1 MAMSWEEYQR
11 LKLGYVAPEPQYTAE
26 GIPYQDPQAA
36 PPPAQPTADQYA
48 AYEYDQGL
56 AYSTGPAPEA
66 QQAWSP
72 PPEQA
77 APAPAPEPAPAA
89 APPET
94 YPAGFPSS
102 GYDANQYRQGNTYS
116 TGTPEAEQVWQEPAP
131 AAPVVENVIENATDY
146 DPGPVRPGVYEQ
158 PGALSPSEVRDP
170 LRTQQPADWQ
180 MPGTPQ
186 FEAQSLYAR
195 EGLLPAP
202 PPDPRQRGELTPEER
217 AFFSGGTEP
226 TMAAAPKQTNPLM
239 PFVPPFL
246 RSSVWALDRAAGP
259 TPEEAAY
266 NPRVETQAERAWDS
280 LAENP
285 IPPPLPNSAGQL
297 MPSDVA
303 WNEAVAANRPV
314 GEEWMPPPSVDLG
327 SASEGVGRAVADTLG
342 TGGRALADAAGTV
355 AGAIRD
361 VRLPPAVASALNL
374 GTARSVD
381 PAPPRYQPGQLRDE
395 DPAPVPPSL
404 GDYAG
409 AIGGAVGQT
418 LLSGADRALNDPR
431 VWNVE
436 RITAAFLGDAGFP
449 GYQDAARAPGID
461 AALTSLPG
469 VLQFREY
476 VYDPANEAK
485 INRLLQQGW
494 VGEDGRTFEGPRAVY
509 EEWINS
515 QGVPVQLA
523 AMLLLDPWSYTPP
536 VSRVAKGIGAGAN
549 IVGLPGVARVANQVG
564 RVAENPAGAVFNRI
578 RAPKAEVARDAIATR
593 EVVGTVTGQFGP
605 AYRAAPGTLPPPPT
619 GSAVNAAPPAAGAGP
634 AVPPGAPPG
643 TLPPPPVAPA
653 AAVPPGAPP
662 VPSSRRRGVQ
672 RIRPTMPSGATPT
685 PTGGYVQQVPVPG
698 GGTIRREVT
707 TNNLEF
713 YGPKREVALWAR
725 KDGYVIAPSDETG
738 NIRLDNAF
746 YAGAD
751 ANFARQAAIL
761 EAQRPGAGAELMGA
775 QRGRI
780 EDATE
785 AAGGSGRTVPE
796 AGQPATPALIN
807 VDEVAPAASLPDVDR
822 IRPPEAADQPA
833 GVTRIPLV
841 NEGAGPRTAPAGA
854 PAAPIPNAQETT
866 PPRWEN
872 APGDMSTT
880 LDRMVRQSPDVFAAD
895 RSAATRTSLYVQ
907 RRREDAEPI
916 LSKTPDDADW
926 KWRNYETLMTERLK
940 YAQAQGTLDT
950 ELLRLEIDTDPIV
963 RNADRSPRLDAKGNL
978 RPNRFRLTEDA
989 YEKIALRARAEGVA
1003 IPDERMV
1010 SPTRRS
1016 RPQDPAVPPA
1026 AQTPR
1031 GGPQD
1036 APQGQ
1041 PPSPESLFFSPAAA
1055 ARAAAVRLANQTN
1068 AFRARVERATGDAGY
1083 ALRRVLS
1090 GDEIEGTLRSIS
1102 GPPAPEPRENTWGR
1116 LLNTT
1121 AIDTEAQQVLNQ
1133 TVRPGP
1139 GLPERTLGAIA
1150 GDEVDRLDHIQSILS
1165 RGGPANPAEARD
1177 LSAFQ
1182 SRYKLILDDLAE
1194 SLGGDPEELVRDA
1207 TPQVLD
1213 LLVGIRTAMDLGIQR
1228 GTRTAEGVLRDTNL
1242 WGQFVDKKSLPL
1254 RAIDGYLKFRRHMAL
1269 YSQANGP
1276 AYALTQLAGNAVT
1289 LGLAR
1294 PGALS
1299 SYFDPT
1305 NWNNAWRGAKDA
1317 TYKSAPDL
1325 TRQRL
1330 RLRGK
1335 WGGEA
1340 SNFDQLGGSGFF
1352 NQPGA
1357 SLLRKTAGAVI
1368 APDLWR
1374 RLGNVFD
1381 TTIRTA
1387 LHTEAFF
1394 RRYGD
1399 AARDLPEYVRSSF
1412 SGWRTRT
1419 IGSGIV
1425 FPFNEEAV
1433 VRAID
1438 DLRGRTGRN
1447 AFNGDDVR
1455 DALLKVYDDGAAA
1468 AAGRIAMPSRD
1479 DWARFADRAGRD
1491 WTETLRKIDKDALA
1505 EVHRVAFDFDPTV
1518 LDSAASRLV
1527 MFHFWASRASVLYL
1541 SMGLNNPKYL
1551 ANYGRLWDAIEDQTG
1566 EGSMAGFWET
1576 MRSPAGYAIFQ
1587 NGPFALART
1596 WFTFTNEQLNPGT
1609 TKTLSGAGQL
1619 REASPLAVLMP
1630 NPILD
1635 AALYAIGT
1643 WGEDARTPDVLGL
1656 DSTISLITDLYNNWA
1671 GKNGRPLRAP
1681 DDGRSFTNWLANELT
1696 SRGFTIPGGQVVK
1709 RTGGSAGFRS
1719 QDLYRAM
1726 ILVAKEDLPP
1736 TDPAIQAEVVE
1747 KYPEVAGLGPG
1758 DFAWDTAYLKV
1769 VGTRVSDVLT
1779 RDNAY
1784 EHDWYQGGMELV
1796 TRMTTDPG
1804 FQLPFDAGPLDDVLE
1819 AAARQW
1825 LPMEYR
1831 DALADPMSLPGTD
1844 MLTGEPVTPEAK
1856 AAAAAATPEQVQA
1869 REDAGYRMKEI
1880 VTNTGPADVARDAA
1894 QTFFGDAP
1902 WEEFASPEQV
1912 WATDSYNAIAQ
1923 GKVDGAFF
1931 AAGRL
1936 YTPEALAAMTEEE
1949 RKAVAMDWMDSYL
1962 GAAGWEARQGYYDV
1976 QNQYY
1981 ADNPEVA
1988 ATQELQRRA
1997 EEFPGGEDAFI
2008 AALRQANP
2016 NYDAWLL
2023 GQDDSGYS
2031 PVGSQEFRNKALGRD
2046 GYAAL
2051 MGESPSTWDPVS
2063 GGPPPGGPLI
2073 PGGPGGEVQQV
2084 DLATAFQ
2091 ERLAAEEAE
2100 RAGKGDGPAPT
2111 VRQELETEIAPIKA
2125 RLDALD
2131 AERGLPAGSSFNY
2144 WIQVAQQEGN
2154 RYINDDAVY
2163 NIVKDS
2169 IAGKDGETYNFPSGW
2184 TLEYIVWGQNRAA
2197 GEPASPED
2205 WASATGPERRRR
2217 EREQALAAGEIDP
2230 ETGEP
2235 LPFDPERDILGRT
2248 PPPPEAAPNDPAN
2261 GTPFLTSDALN
2272 LRAEPGTAAPV
2283 VVVMPA
2289 GLGVAATGDPVE
2301 ADGQLWLPVTLPDG
2315 TAGWA
2320 SGAYL
2325 QPAA

>member
-94 YPAGFPSS
+94 YPAGYPSS

-131 AAPVVENVIENATDY
+131 AAPVIENVIENATDY

-355 AGAIRD
+355 GGAIRD

-374 GTARSVD
+374 GTARSVE

-469 VLQFREY
+469 VVQFREY

-1055 ARAAAVRLANQTN
+1055 ARAAAARLANQTN

-1455 DALLKVYDDGAAA
+1455 DALLRVYDDGAAA
-1468 AAGRIAMPSRD
+1468 AGGRIAMPSRD

-1671 GKNGRPLRAP
+1671 GKNGRPLRVP

-1902 WEEFASPEQV
+1902 EEAFATPQQVWVRDAFYSIVNAETEKNFIARGMIWSPAAVANLSPEDRRALAED
-1912 WATDSYNAIAQ
+1912 WIDEYAGAQ
-1923 GKVDGAFF
+1923 GRED
-1931 AAGRL
+1931 
-1936 YTPEALAAMTEEE
+1936 LA
-1949 RKAVAMDWMDSYL
+1949 
-1962 GAAGWEARQGYYDV
+1962 GYYDARD
-1976 QNQYY
+1976 QYY

-2063 GGPPPGGPLI
+2063 GGPPPGGPLV

-2184 TLEYIVWGQNRAA
+2184 TLEYIVWGQNRTA